1 MDITM
6 DDGDRLKRQAGEVP
20 SADEIRQWLNRR
32 AKTVLEENGYSEE
45 VDNDMALNEL
55 GVDSLVLF
63 TITGEL
69 AEWLERDIPAT
80 LLFEVETINEVVTE
94 LSNLIGVAEGKV
106 SVEKSEAQIS
116 STFEKS
122 TTFLSPDVHEKMC
135 AMTRNWQGKRVT
147 ADSLLFGLNTT
158 GSKQPLYWCC
168 QGFHELERL
177 ASRLGPDQPVYGMRS
192 GYLVMEPTKEALVR
206 LARHYVRETRTVQPN
221 GPYLLGGNCQ
231 SGIIAWE
238 MAKGLLEQNEN
249 ITLLAIL
256 DVLIPRPYAG
266 KIAYFFGRDSGHNPY
281 CKFHEPMLGLHTLY
295 PRGFSFDEIPGRHG
309 EFFLC
314 DENIAAFGE
323 LLQQRIEE
331 AKVGQISGP
340 QNVIPSQYILDDVY
354 QCHVSAP
361 AKLKAIAGASTSIPV
376 TVRNTSS
383 APWSVTERSGF
394 MLGCHWLDRKA
405 RMVKWLD
412 GVVPLLN
419 PLLPDEE
426 AELVLPV
433 TMPEK
438 RGRYTLQLDMVQQGV
453 TWFSE
458 KGAPASLVDVRVS
471 SEGIVSR
478 QIADALF
485 WRHERAA

>member
-1 MDITM
+1 MDITTE
-6 DDGDRLKRQAGEVP
+6 DGDRLKRQAGRTP

-32 AKTVLEENGYSEE
+32 AKTALEESGCSEE

-55 GVDSLVLF
+55 GVDSLELF

-69 AEWLERDIPAT
+69 AEWLNMDIPAT
-80 LLFEVETINEVVTE
+80 LLFEVETINELVTE
-94 LSNLIGVAEGKV
+94 LSNLIGVTEGKV
-106 SVEKSEAQIS
+106 SVEENEAGIS
-116 STFEKS
+116 PAREESIT
-122 TTFLSPDVHEKMC
+122 LLCPDVHQKMC
-135 AMTRNWQGKRVT
+135 AMTRRWQGKRVT

-192 GYLVMEPTKEALVR
+192 GYLVMEPTKEALVS

-231 SGIIAWE
+231 SGVIAWE
-238 MAKGLLEQNEN
+238 MAKDLQEQNEI

-256 DVLIPRPYAG
+256 EVLIPRPFPG
-266 KIAYFFGRDSGHNPY
+266 KIAYFFGRESEHNPY
-281 CKFHEPMLGLHTLY
+281 RRFHEPTLGLHKLY
-295 PRGFSFDEIPGRHG
+295 PQGFSFDEIPGRHG
-309 EFFLC
+309 EFFLY
-314 DENIAAFGE
+314 DENIDTFGK

-331 AKVGQISGP
+331 AKVDQVSGP
-340 QNVIPSQYILDDVY
+340 QNVIPNQYVLDDIY
-354 QCHVSAP
+354 QCHLSAP
-361 AKLKAIAGASTSIPV
+361 VGLRAIAGAPASIPV

-383 APWSVTERSGF
+383 ALWRATEQSGF

-412 GVVPLLN
+412 GVAQLSN
-419 PLLPDEE
+419 PLLPGEE
-426 AELVLPV
+426 ADLILPV
-433 TMPEK
+433 TMPQK
-438 RGRYTLQLDMVQQGV
+438 RGRYTLQLDMVHQGV

-458 KGAPASLVDVRVS
+458 KGSPASLVDVRVS
-471 SEGIVSR
+471 GGGILSR